1 MRVNG
6 QMGRW
11 VHWWRDQYNN
21 IHINHLHVC
30 GWWRLPSS
38 RSNRRRYRRLCSRVA
53 ACLLPTRRGSIYGLS
68 AGVGVLQ
75 SWSMAGATCRV
86 GYLACMYASMCA
98 LRLLSSRTQLPC
110 IFWLADS
117 LWQQPDEGSNN
128 RRLGVVCMHDC
139 SCSKWIDLIKRRR
152 THTWGSF
159 IDMRRCAWPCSQ
171 LSQCLVAA
179 RLIVCKLFVWHVLPL
194 QAIGIWGTNLSW
206 IILYM
211 HVDYEPHTC
220 HQAIMSCRLL
230 GVLWHC
236 ISFLHWNITGNDLAT
251 LIPQCTLAQLQ

>member
-1 MRVNG
+1 VGTSRHFSTPSGSARVRSVGLLWRRRTSYPEPVAPTPSYSVARQGPTSLLTGWASQIRTRVNG

-11 VHWWRDQYNN
+11 AHCWRDQSNN

-117 LWQQPDEGSNN
+117 L
-128 RRLGVVCMHDC
+128 
-139 SCSKWIDLIKRRR
+139 
-152 THTWGSF
+152 
-159 IDMRRCAWPCSQ
+159 
-171 LSQCLVAA
+171 
-179 RLIVCKLFVWHVLPL
+179 
-194 QAIGIWGTNLSW
+194 
-206 IILYM
+206 
-211 HVDYEPHTC
+211 
-220 HQAIMSCRLL
+220 
-230 GVLWHC
+230 
-236 ISFLHWNITGNDLAT
+236 
-251 LIPQCTLAQLQ
+251 